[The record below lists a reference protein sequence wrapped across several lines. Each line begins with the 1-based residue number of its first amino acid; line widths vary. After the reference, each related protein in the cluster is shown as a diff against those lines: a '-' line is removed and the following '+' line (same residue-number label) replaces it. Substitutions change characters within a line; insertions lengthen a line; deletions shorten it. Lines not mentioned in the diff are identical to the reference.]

1 MANDVNCVIVV
12 GNLVRDLSSDERG
25 FSYTKNGSAVA
36 KISIATNRSR
46 KVGDGQYENET
57 SYFDV
62 KIFGKTAENLKPYL
76 TKGKKI
82 AVQGT
87 LKQERWK
94 DQQGNNRSRVCIIAE
109 SVQLLGGNQQGTQSN
124 QQNDYSESEGEPFTQ
139 DIPF

>member
-1 MANDVNCVIVV
+1 MANDLNCVVV
-12 GNLVRDLSSDERG
+12 CGNLVRDLGSDDKS

-62 KIFGKTAENLKPYL
+62 TIFGKTAENLKPYL

-109 SVQLLGGNQQGTQSN
+109 SVQLLGGGQSN
-124 QQNDYSESEGEPFTQ
+124 GQAAPEQDVAQEFSEDVPF
-139 DIPF
+139 